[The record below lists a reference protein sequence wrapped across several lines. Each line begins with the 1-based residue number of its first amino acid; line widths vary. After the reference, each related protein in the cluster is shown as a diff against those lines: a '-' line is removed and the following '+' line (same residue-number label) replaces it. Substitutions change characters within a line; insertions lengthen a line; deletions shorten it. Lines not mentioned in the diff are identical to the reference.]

1 MDAVEKNNACT
12 ESVTIKKLWMR
23 IMAKEKIITINNQQ
37 QKPQSGEL
45 LALPTESMH
54 WNKKSNKLGIFN
66 TMRTEVYVY
75 KDTNG
80 YKLARLKS
88 LKTVL

>member
-1 MDAVEKNNACT
+1 MLIPFVGTK
-12 ESVTIKKLWMR
+12 W
-23 IMAKEKIITINNQQ
+23 KI
-37 QKPQSGEL
+37 
-45 LALPTESMH
+45 
-54 WNKKSNKLGIFN
+54 NKLGIFN